1 MHKKAYLGH
10 DFGMQSGQVTLEGAM
25 LVKGLVA
32 VRALD
37 AELVSVLSLHVL
49 ESCHPV
55 LESFG
60 AMLASD
66 VPASVHVFCPVDL
79 PDMAHDSSVR
89 WGHVGAVG
97 APANIFFFNVRL
109 QLKNSS

>member
-1 MHKKAYLGH
+1 MHKNKAYLGH
-10 DFGMQSGQVTLEGAM
+10 DFGVQSGQVALEGAM

-32 VRALD
+32 VRTLD
-37 AELVSVLSLHVL
+37 AELVTVLSLHVL

-55 LESFG
+55 LESLG
-60 AMLASD
+60 AMLATD

-97 APANIFFFNVRL
+97 APVNTCFQYLTSI
-109 QLKNSS
+109 KT

>member
-1 MHKKAYLGH
+1 
-10 DFGMQSGQVTLEGAM
+10 M

-37 AELVSVLSLHVL
+37 AELVAVLSLHVL

-55 LESFG
+55 LESLG
-60 AMLASD
+60 AMLATD

-79 PDMAHDSSVR
+79 PDMPHDSSVR

-97 APANIFFFNVRL
+97 APANIFLSISDFN
-109 QLKNSS
+109 